1 MEWTSDWIRVWFFP
15 RGTAPK
21 DIAQGNPD
29 PTGWEE
35 PSSNFQGA
43 CTIDDIFHNHTIV
56 FDTTFCGQWAGAAA
70 WDNDPVCGKLGMTC
84 QEYVAGFPQDFA
96 EM

>member
-15 RGTAPK
+15 HGTAPK

-29 PTGWEE
+29 PNGWGE

-43 CTIDDIFHNHTIV
+43 CTIDDIFHDHTIV
-56 FDTTFCGQWAGAAA
+56 FDTTFCGQWAGTAA